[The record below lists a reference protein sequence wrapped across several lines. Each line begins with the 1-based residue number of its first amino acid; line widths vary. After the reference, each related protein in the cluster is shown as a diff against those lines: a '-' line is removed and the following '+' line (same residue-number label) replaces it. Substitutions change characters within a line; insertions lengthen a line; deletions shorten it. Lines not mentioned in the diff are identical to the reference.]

1 MIQEKSAHGVDNGH
15 TLKSFVDI
23 LNVRS
28 VVILWLI
35 AVMEKQHARGQMKKE
50 DDKKSRLNISKFLKR
65 NPSLKKKIEKEQ
77 TLKIKKIKEN
87 FSP

>member
-1 MIQEKSAHGVDNGH
+1 
-15 TLKSFVDI
+15 
-23 LNVRS
+23 
-28 VVILWLI
+28 
-35 AVMEKQHARGQMKKE
+35 MKKE